1 MQILVLRRPSL
12 EDYGQILLDH
22 LVDLERLAL
31 LAIIIHLTGLLQ
43 LELISLI
50 HSINISRFMFSSLTL
65 LKLAYS
71 HNRHIREPLLPHHL
85 DHMHR
90 GPRDSSLNWAWL
102 WLELLRSLEI
112 LVWLFSWRHTPC
124 HILFLLIFAY
134 MSIAYIIGFRGMILS
149 IMQHSIMRYKI
160 WLFRVGQLVK
170 AKCDHQ
176 FPAYAFYTYSS
187 SSS

>member
-134 MSIAYIIGFRGMILS
+134 MSIAYIIRFRGMILS
-149 IMQHSIMRYKI
+149 VVWHFTMQDRT
-160 WLFRVGQLVK
+160 WLIQGWSTCLGQVWSPIPYL
-170 AKCDHQ
+170 HILHM
-176 FPAYAFYTYSS
+176 
-187 SSS
+187 